1 MYSRGDIGGGGGGA
15 GVRCAAALFNWAF
28 SVLLS
33 RAINCAQNRPL
44 TLTLIVVPTIYEI
57 LDGVRAFFGKRLG
70 FSTPMTGEHKVPA
83 GAMPQP
89 VMGD

>member
-1 MYSRGDIGGGGGGA
+1 
-15 GVRCAAALFNWAF
+15 
-28 SVLLS
+28 
-33 RAINCAQNRPL
+33 
-44 TLTLIVVPTIYEI
+44 LIVVPTIYEI